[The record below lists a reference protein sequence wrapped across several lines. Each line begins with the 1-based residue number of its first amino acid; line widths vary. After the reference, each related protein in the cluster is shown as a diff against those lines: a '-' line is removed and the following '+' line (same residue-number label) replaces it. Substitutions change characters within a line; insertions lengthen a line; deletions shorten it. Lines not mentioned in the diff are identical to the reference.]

1 MENTN
6 QYEAYVKELSNLF
19 LSLNL
24 FPEDLEEDKKKFFEA
39 NKAFDIVQVQ
49 ENGKYFILF
58 LNTLSILLDQELALV
73 LSELSEIK
81 PVKEFYL
88 FSYDRKLTTIGDL
101 SHIFYESNFLLQP
114 SFVYVANDLEKISI
128 LQGRLPPVEDQMQ
141 LKFRVQNSALL
152 YSVLFKKSNTETVFF
167 KKVSEELEPFELF
180 QLTFQASEDEKQPL
194 LIVRTRKY
202 DTAESFSR
210 DHSFILNLKRYLKM
224 SYDCNIALVESF

>member
-1 MENTN
+1 MENKN
-6 QYEAYVKELSNLF
+6 QYEAYMKELSNLF

-24 FPEDLEEDKKKFFEA
+24 FPEDLEEDKKKFFQT

-58 LNTLSILLDQELALV
+58 LNTISILLDQELALV
-73 LSELSEIK
+73 ISELSEIK
-81 PVKEFYL
+81 SVKEFYL

-128 LQGRLPPVEDQMQ
+128 LQGRLPPVDDQVQ
-141 LKFRVQNSALL
+141 LKFTVQNSAVL
-152 YSVLFKKSNTETVFF
+152 YSDLF
-167 KKVSEELEPFELF
+167 KKVSDELEPFELF
-180 QLTFQASEDEKQPL
+180 QLTFQASEDEKHPL

-224 SYDCNIALVESF
+224 SYDSNIALVESF